1 MAERM
6 SDGGESDVRAAIDD
20 VFLVTRSNTKTRT
33 KPFERARF
41 YVGAAMR
48 DVDEKKGAASRS
60 IGATRRVDVSTA
72 ARFRARSTA
81 YRCPGRVA

>member
-1 MAERM
+1 M

-60 IGATRRVDVSTA
+60 IGATRRVDVSPG

>member
-1 MAERM
+1 M
-6 SDGGESDVRAAIDD
+6 SDGGESDVRAAMD
-20 VFLVTRSNTKTRT
+20 VFFVTRSNTKTLLP

-41 YVGAAMR
+41 YDGAAMR

-72 ARFRARSTA
+72 ARFRARSTT

>member
-1 MAERM
+1 M
-6 SDGGESDVRAAIDD
+6 SDGGESDVRAAIGDGR
-20 VFLVTRSNTKTRT
+20 VFRHALEHENAHETVRTRALKN
-33 KPFERARF
+33 
-41 YVGAAMR
+41 VGAAMR

>member
-1 MAERM
+1 M
-6 SDGGESDVRAAIDD
+6 D
-20 VFLVTRSNTKTRT
+20 VFFVTRSNTKTRQPVRT
-33 KPFERARF
+33 RALLRH
-41 YVGAAMR
+41 GAAMR